1 MAKIVVLFSALTV
14 LFSMGIRQ
22 SFGLFLQRISQDL

>member
-1 MAKIVVLFSALTV
+1 MAKTVVLSGALTV

-22 SFGLFLQRISQDL
+22 SFGLFLQSISQDL